1 MADAVCWQKEKK
13 KKEIRPLDVF
23 VQILSFLLSDGSLEM
38 KQCVRVMFHM
48 ASITRATVSDGVW
61 RDERDEAFA
70 YTCLD
75 AASGWVHGTVGEE

>member
-1 MADAVCWQKEKK
+1 MPLFFACCMADAVCWQKEKK

-48 ASITRATVSDGVW
+48 ASITRATVSDGV
-61 RDERDEAFA
+61 
-70 YTCLD
+70 
-75 AASGWVHGTVGEE
+75 